1 MLGARHP
8 AALNAAAR
16 QRQTQQ
22 ALATRVCSRSLCG
35 VLQRRVAAWVH
46 LKSYQLFTVQAPMQ
60 SAA

>member
-22 ALATRVCSRSLCG
+22 ALAPRVCSRPRCG
-35 VLQRRVAAWVH
+35 VLQRRVSAWVH
-46 LKSYQLFTVQAPMQ
+46 RKLDKTLTVQAPMQ